1 MVVNLPEKDLDDI
14 TRSEQKLPTE
24 GRPDLEL
31 EQAPESFESKKNQ
44 IEKANQAEADTKRKL
59 GMPKIR
65 RTPTAIPSVRDPI
78 AIKVEKI
85 MEEGLNEAYGR
96 LSPVAQQEFKLKGE
110 ETAHK
115 ITELLKSAHVQ
126 VKKIFRL
133 LLDWLKMLP
142 GVNRF
147 FLEQEAKI
155 KTDKIIM
162 LNNKEHGKQ

>member
-1 MVVNLPEKDLDDI
+1 MVVNLPETDREESLLP
-14 TRSEQKLPTE
+14 EQKLPTE
-24 GRPDLEL
+24 GRPSLEL
-31 EQAPESFESKKNQ
+31 EKTTELAETEKNKN
-44 IEKANQAEADTKRKL
+44 EKIDSNKLETKSKL
-59 GMPKIR
+59 GIPKIR
-65 RTPTAIPSVRDPI
+65 RAPTSIPSARDPI
-78 AIKVEKI
+78 TIKVEKI
-85 MEEGLNEAYGR
+85 MEEGLNEAYSR
-96 LSPVAQQEFKLKGE
+96 LSPIAQQEFKLKGE
-110 ETAHK
+110 ETAYK

-162 LNNKEHGKQ
+162 LNNKEHGK